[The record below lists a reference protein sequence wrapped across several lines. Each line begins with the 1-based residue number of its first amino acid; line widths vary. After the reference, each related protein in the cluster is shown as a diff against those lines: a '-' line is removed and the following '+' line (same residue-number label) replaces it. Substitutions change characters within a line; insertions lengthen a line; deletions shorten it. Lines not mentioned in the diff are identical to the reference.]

1 MLFFLAFRFTSEDIH
16 GIHQCF
22 QYTATVLTSTLAFQ
36 NERKLKDQTQVFVIA
51 VVLMLKLV
59 FLQSVIVLFNHKK
72 VLVLFFIFFHEQL
85 VNSKFVL
92 IIKCQA

>member
-1 MLFFLAFRFTSEDIH
+1 MLLFLAFRFTSEDIH

-72 VLVLFFIFFHEQL
+72 LLVFFLFFFMNNL
-85 VNSKFVL
+85 L
-92 IIKCQA
+92 ILNLS